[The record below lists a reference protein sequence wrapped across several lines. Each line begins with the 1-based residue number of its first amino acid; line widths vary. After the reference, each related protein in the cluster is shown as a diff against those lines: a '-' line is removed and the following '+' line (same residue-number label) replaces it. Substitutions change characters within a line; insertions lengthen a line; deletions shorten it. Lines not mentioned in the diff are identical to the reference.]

1 MLKSDL
7 SRNLS
12 DLALPSDSSKSGV
25 MMERVL
31 HVSIRNS
38 LSNLALAGQNGGV
51 WRLVEGSAPRT
62 LGEGATCQLNSALM
76 HEVTILQQHSDFPV
90 PLGVHL
96 NCVPPKEFTEIGDAY
111 SYTVLPNSKMSTPE
125 TIFKAQPLSE
135 DMYDWHETFPGYND
149 KNLDTEGIMHVKN
162 HGMCFIDVQHP
173 AVAVLRANQHLT
185 GIDVDAQKKLDG
197 KYIKISQELLQT
209 CLDTIR
215 TKVLSQMATFDLN
228 TLCLQ
233 LHRPDGRWE
242 DIGDGHVASAGLKLA
257 AGMSDEEQEL
267 AKREHMRKFVTTP
280 YTYMARIKIKYEV
293 PRAPR
298 LA

>member
-111 SYTVLPNSKMSTPE
+111 SYTVLPHSKTSTPE

-149 KNLDTEGIMHVKN
+149 KNLDTEGIMHVN
-162 HGMCFIDVQHP
+162 NQAFVFVDCQDP
-173 AVAVLRANQHLT
+173 AVAVLARAVAPTMEVHASTQMTVSSPEAAVFAKALGVTRIVPSSVAMPLPARPVTMRPVST
-185 GIDVDAQKKLDG
+185 GDSSLASESATV
-197 KYIKISQELLQT
+197 EPT
-209 CLDTIR
+209 R
-215 TKVLSQMATFDLN
+215 LSALKRRNALAPWSAKTAPVN
-228 TLCLQ
+228 
-233 LHRPDGRWE
+233 RP
-242 DIGDGHVASAGLKLA
+242 VSST
-257 AGMSDEEQEL
+257 M
-267 AKREHMRKFVTTP
+267 KRLPTP
-280 YTYMARIKIKYEV
+280 TNSIA
-293 PRAPR
+293 
-298 LA
+298 